1 MTEHTT
7 CCHCGQIIPG
17 TPVMVGNDSLCE
29 CCAEEETALC
39 SRCGERIYRDDNHLW
54 YSGEMDD
61 GQESGK
67 GAWYYN
73 NGQVMYEGEFKK
85 GKQSG
90 KGSYYDENGNLI
102 YSGEWENGD
111 YAH

>member
-1 MTEHTT
+1 
-7 CCHCGQIIPG
+7 
-17 TPVMVGNDSLCE
+17 
-29 CCAEEETALC
+29 
-39 SRCGERIYRDDNHLW
+39 
-54 YSGEMDD
+54 
-61 GQESGK
+61 
-67 GAWYYN
+67 
-73 NGQVMYEGEFKK
+73 MYEGEFKK

>member
-1 MTEHTT
+1 MT
-7 CCHCGQIIPG
+7 
-17 TPVMVGNDSLCE
+17 SLESCWLLPPRF
-29 CCAEEETALC
+29 CAQPLT
-39 SRCGERIYRDDNHLW
+39 INHLW

>member
-1 MTEHTT
+1 
-7 CCHCGQIIPG
+7 
-17 TPVMVGNDSLCE
+17 
-29 CCAEEETALC
+29 
-39 SRCGERIYRDDNHLW
+39 
-54 YSGEMDD
+54 MDD